1 MYIFLV
7 FKLYTQ
13 YEIILYLYIVSIVVQ
28 RIQDI
33 HIISRITHVYACIYI
48 YIQLYIYL
56 NMFFLENMLKIL
68 CIVYSTL
75 YNDII
80 YHI

>member
-33 HIISRITHVYACIYI
+33 HIISRITHMYACIHIYI
-48 YIQLYIYL
+48 YTTIHISKHVLFGKYV
-56 NMFFLENMLKIL
+56 EN
-68 CIVYSTL
+68 TL
-75 YNDII
+75 HSI
-80 YHI
+80 